1 MTDLSKTQLA
11 TILSALDGE
20 RRSPANRD
28 AALKAI
34 GKSAVRLGLTA
45 EAVLA
50 AAPGLLD
57 GRLDAVAW
65 RAQLTERPEPPAGE
79 RIAASLRVAFP
90 DLPDGLAIEADGEQA
105 VLVDR
110 VSKWVIDLADRDD
123 AATHARWRKAVAGI
137 RKNLAAG
144 KPIAPGDPRVPA
156 GKPEAVKPARKP
168 KSAEVA
174 TPRSREGT
182 KEAMLIAMLRRP
194 EGATIAQ
201 VIEATGWQP
210 HTVRGAISGA
220 LKKKRGLEVTSDKNE
235 AGERAYKIAG
245 G

>member
-1 MTDLSKTQLA
+1 MTDLSKSQLV

-20 RRSPANRD
+20 RRSPANKD

-34 GKSAVRLGLTA
+34 GKSAERLGLTT

-57 GRLDAVAW
+57 GRFDADAW
-65 RAQLTERPEPPAGE
+65 RAQLTAPPAPPADEPVVTAADGTPEP
-79 RIAASLRVAFP
+79 
-90 DLPDGLAIEADGEQA
+90 
-105 VLVDR
+105 
-110 VSKWVIDLADRDD
+110 
-123 AATHARWRKAVAGI
+123 H
-137 RKNLAAG
+137 
-144 KPIAPGDPRVPA
+144 
-156 GKPEAVKPARKP
+156 
-168 KSAEVA
+168 

-201 VIEATGWQP
+201 VIEATGWQK

-220 LKKKRGLEVTSDKNE
+220 LKKKRGLEVTSEK
-235 AGERAYKIAG
+235 GEGSERV
-245 G
+245 

>member
-20 RRSPANRD
+20 RRSPANKD

-34 GKSAVRLGLTA
+34 GRSAERLGLTA

-57 GRLDAVAW
+57 GRLDAEAW
-65 RAQLTERPEPPAGE
+65 RAQLTEPPAP
-79 RIAASLRVAFP
+79 AAEPTA
-90 DLPDGLAIEADGEQA
+90 AEADRRRPSRAQ
-105 VLVDR
+105 
-110 VSKWVIDLADRDD
+110 
-123 AATHARWRKAVAGI
+123 
-137 RKNLAAG
+137 
-144 KPIAPGDPRVPA
+144 
-156 GKPEAVKPARKP
+156 
-168 KSAEVA
+168 
-174 TPRSREGT
+174 PRSREGT
-182 KEAMLIAMLRRP
+182 KEALLIAMLRRP

-220 LKKKRGLEVTSDKNE
+220 LKKKRGLEVTSEKNE
-235 AGERAYKIAG
+235 GGERVYRIAAA
-245 G
+245 